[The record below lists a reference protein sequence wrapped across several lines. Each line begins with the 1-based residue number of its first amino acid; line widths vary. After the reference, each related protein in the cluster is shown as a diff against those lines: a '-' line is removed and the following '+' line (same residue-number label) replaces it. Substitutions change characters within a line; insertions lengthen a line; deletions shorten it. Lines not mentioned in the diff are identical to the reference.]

1 MHHIHASG
9 YGAHIKCIEDSGLYI
24 LLREYGLAHLVGKR
38 NRKVAAVYRLYE
50 QVDEITRWV
59 WEYSGAQVVLRYLC
73 YSGGCVYGRSTRWG
87 IVAAAGANI
96 PGCTMP

>member
-1 MHHIHASG
+1 MHHIHARR

-38 NRKVAAVYRLYE
+38 NRKVAAVYRRYE

-59 WEYSGAQVVLRYLC
+59 WEYFRCQVVLRT
-73 YSGGCVYGRSTRWG
+73 SATAVGVYMVVVPDGVLWPLPG
-87 IVAAAGANI
+87 PML